1 MGELSVVGKGIPKV
15 DAQVKATGQA
25 KYAVDVVLPRMLHG
39 KFLRSP
45 YAHARILSIDTSK
58 AEKLPGV
65 KKVITAKDLP
75 EGNCG
80 IFVLDQPPLA
90 RDKVCYVGDEVAAVA
105 AETEEIAEEALDL
118 IKVEYERLPA
128 VFDPE
133 QAMKP
138 DAPIIHEKFSEY
150 FKVRGEP
157 KVEKGIRNVA
167 STTHQEAGDVEK
179 GFAEADYVF
188 EGRFKTQYVA
198 HTCMEPHA
206 CVASF
211 DADGKVTVWSSTQ
224 SVTFFRFEVA
234 TLLKIPMHKVR
245 VIQTFTGGG
254 FGSKVD
260 PIPLDFCCVAL
271 SKMTGRPVRMVYSRK
286 EEFVAARGR
295 FPYIIDI
302 KTGVKKDGTITARK
316 VRTICDNGAY
326 ADMGPGTVQWGGH
339 LHGSLYRI
347 KNYCMDAVT
356 VYTNKAY
363 GTAFRGYG
371 NNQNHFA
378 GESQIDII
386 AERIGM
392 DPVELRLKNATQT
405 GDVTASGA
413 LILSCGL
420 SESIKKVSTEMAKW
434 REEIQR
440 EGVKDSG
447 VKRRGIGLACF
458 AHASSSRFLPTCDA
472 DFSAAYVRLNEDGS
486 VHLAAGSNDIGQGSS
501 TVMVQ
506 IAAEELGV
514 RPEDI
519 EIISA
524 DTEAAPLSLGSWASR
539 ETVMGGNAVIGA
551 AKDAKRQLFEVA
563 AKKLEANPAD
573 LEARDRRIYVKGS
586 PERGMSIA
594 EAVLAS
600 IYTHGGQAVIGKAH
614 FDADD
619 EIPDSETGVGDM
631 AQNYPFGAQA
641 VEVEVDTEIGKVEV
655 LRVAAAHD
663 LGRAINSMLSE
674 GQIEGGVVQAIGY
687 ALTEE
692 IVFDNQGKITNPNF
706 GDYRIY
712 TALDAAIP
720 VKSFFVE
727 PIDPKGPFGAKGLG
741 ECTMIPT
748 PPAIA
753 NAIYDAVG
761 VRIKELP
768 ITPEKIL
775 KLLEEKGRNRC

>member
-1 MGELSVVGKGIPKV
+1 MGELLVVGKGVPRV
-15 DAQVKATGQA
+15 DARVKATGEA
-25 KYAVDVVLPRMLHG
+25 KYAVDIVLPGMLHG

-45 YAHARILSIDTSK
+45 YAHARILNIDTSK

-75 EGNCG
+75 EGNTG
-80 IFVLDQPPLA
+80 PFVFDKPPLSRDEA
-90 RDKVCYVGDEVAAVA
+90 RYVGDEIAAVA
-105 AETEEIAEEALDL
+105 AETAAIAKAALDL
-118 IKVEYERLPA
+118 IEVEYEELPA

-133 QAMKP
+133 DAMKP
-138 DAPIIHEKFSEY
+138 DAPIIHENFSEY
-150 FKVRGEP
+150 IKVRGEP

-167 STTHQEAGDVEK
+167 ATVHQGSGDVEK
-179 GFAEADYVF
+179 AFAEADYIF
-188 EGRFKTQYVA
+188 EDQFTTPYVA

-211 DADGKVTVWSSTQ
+211 DASGKVTVWSSTQ
-224 SVTFFRFEVA
+224 SVTFFRFGLAEIF
-234 TLLKIPMHKVR
+234 KMPMNKVR
-245 VIQTFTGGG
+245 VIQAFTGGG
-254 FGSKVD
+254 FGAKVD
-260 PIPLDFCCVAL
+260 PLPLDFCCVAL
-271 SKMTGRPVRMVYSRK
+271 SKMTGRPVKIAYTRE
-286 EEFVAARGR
+286 EEFTAARGR
-295 FPYIIDI
+295 FPYILDM

-316 VRTICDNGAY
+316 VRVICDCGAY

-347 KNYCMDAVT
+347 KNYCYDAVS

-378 GESQIDII
+378 GESQMDMI
-386 AERIGM
+386 AERLEM
-392 DPVELRLKNATQT
+392 NPVELRLKNATQT

-413 LILSCGL
+413 VILSCGL
-420 SESIKKVSTEMAKW
+420 SECIKKVSTETAKW
-434 REEIQR
+434 REEIKR
-440 EGVKDSG
+440 KGVKDAG
-447 VKRRGIGLACF
+447 VKRKGIGLACF
-458 AHASSSRFLPTCDA
+458 AHASSSRFLPNCDA
-472 DFSAAYVRLNEDGS
+472 DFSAAYIRLNEDGT
-486 VHLAAGSNDIGQGSS
+486 VHLAVGSNDIGQGSS

-514 RPEDI
+514 RPEDV

-563 AKKLEANPAD
+563 AKALEANVED

-586 PERGMSIA
+586 PDKGMSIA
-594 EAVLAS
+594 EVVLAS
-600 IYTHGGQAVIGKAH
+600 IYTKGGQAIIGKAH

-619 EIPDSETGVGDM
+619 EIPDRETGVGNM

-641 VEVEVDTEIGKVEV
+641 VEVEIDIETGKVEV

-663 LGRAINSMLSE
+663 LGRAINSILSE
-674 GQIEGGVVQAIGY
+674 GQIEGGVIQAIGY

-692 IVFDNQGKITNPNF
+692 IVFDNQGKISNPNF
-706 GDYRIY
+706 GDYRIL
-712 TALDAAIP
+712 TALDTAMP

-753 NAIYDAVG
+753 NAIYDAIG

-775 KLLEEKGRNRC
+775 NALK